1 MDIAECYRR
10 SLTGWL
16 SVAEREVDDWDKPT
30 PCTEWTLRMLV
41 NHVVGEDRWTK
52 PLVDGRTIAELG
64 DSLDG
69 DLLGADAAGA
79 VRAAAQEAV
88 GAVVERLPAG
98 GLVHLSYGDENIEE
112 YVRQLIADH
121 LVHSWDVAAATG
133 QDRTLDA
140 DVVADVAAWYTER
153 EALYRSAGIVAERPS
168 GASGSTPQDGLL
180 LAFGRDPDWTA

>member
-1 MDIAECYRR
+1 
-10 SLTGWL
+10 
-16 SVAEREVDDWDKPT
+16 
-30 PCTEWTLRMLV
+30 
-41 NHVVGEDRWTK
+41 
-52 PLVDGRTIAELG
+52 
-64 DSLDG
+64 
-69 DLLGADAAGA
+69 
-79 VRAAAQEAV
+79 
-88 GAVVERLPAG
+88 VVERLPAG